1 MARPLKTGLEYFSH
15 DVSLSSDDKVQFI
28 EAKHGIIGYAVF
40 CKLLEKIY
48 KNGYYAKWE
57 QRDEILFAKTNSLDV
72 KAVKEIV
79 SDCINEGLFSA
90 KLYNEHNVLTSR
102 SIQLR
107 YILGSQKRK
116 NIYLINDFLCVSET
130 EASIHVKVTLTGIT
144 GEIIEVISPESTQ
157 SKVKESKEKKSRGEE
172 TPPRNFLKIS
182 FDEFYK
188 TFLAERDFNTYEKYD
203 LEIYF
208 SQAVEKYPSE
218 TSIAEIIKRVKK
230 FIGCD
235 INSSGKFSP
244 HLKKIITKDSVTVA
258 YELVK
263 NNLDWIKNLPD
274 KNPDEVVPELI
285 KKCRNPARNDALFE
299 AYVEKALKYYVSTE

>member
-48 KNGYYAKWE
+48 KNGYFVKWE
-57 QRDEILFAKTNSLDV
+57 QRDEILFAKTNSVDV

-90 KLYNEHNVLTSR
+90 KLYKGYNILTSR

-130 EASIHVKVTLTGIT
+130 EASSHVKVTLTGIT

-157 SKVKESKEKKSRGEE
+157 SKVKESKEKKSSVCKHTHDFEKFQTDIKQDE
-172 TPPRNFLKIS
+172 DYSELK
-182 FDEFYK
+182 
-188 TFLAERDFNTYEKYD
+188 KYD
-203 LEIYF
+203 LKYYF
-208 SQAVEKYPSE
+208 DRVINFYPDKQFSDNE
-218 TSIAEIIKRVKK
+218 LKAKIVF
-230 FIGCD
+230 FIGND
-235 INSSGKFSP
+235 
-244 HLKKIITKDSVTVA
+244 KKSARHEAVKNPLAKKDSVTVA

-285 KKCRNPARNDALFE
+285 KKCRDPARNDALFE
-299 AYVEKALKYYVSTE
+299 AYVEKALRYYLSAINN